1 QGLGVAVSERGDR
14 AVIEIAGV
22 GPLLALFTIHAA
34 VGRLVGY
41 RCAVLREAAFDAD
54 AVGDLLDRVIGHR
67 LMRDAAM
74 PGWAGALHAV
84 AAQRPRLGDVLL
96 HVELG
101 VVVDGFACLE
111 RQTSDLDQCYSYLDA
126 LETTAVGAFGY
137 LEESVAQK
145 LRGRFAPQS
154 NDGGVVENLHDALV
168 VVPCV

>member
-74 PGWAGALHAV
+74 PGRAGALHAV
-84 AAQRPRLGDVLL
+84 AAQRPRLGDALL
-96 HVELG
+96 PVELG
-101 VVVDGFACLE
+101 VVFERFAGLGIE
-111 RQTSDLDQCYSYLDA
+111 TFGPVQIVHVLAALDEA
-126 LETTAVGAFGY
+126 AVGAVERI
-137 LEESVAQK
+137 EETVAPEMRHR
-145 LRGRFAPQS
+145 LATLPI
-154 NDGGVVENLHDALV
+154 DGGVVEKMDAVLV
-168 VVPCV
+168 VVP